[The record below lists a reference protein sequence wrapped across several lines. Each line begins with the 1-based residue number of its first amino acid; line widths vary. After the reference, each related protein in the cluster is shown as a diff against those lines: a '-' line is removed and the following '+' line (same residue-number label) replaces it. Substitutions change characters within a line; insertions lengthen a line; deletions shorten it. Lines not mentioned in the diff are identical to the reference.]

1 MRRPSRRA
9 ARSIAAVA
17 AALLVVALILA
28 FRPGGLLAR
37 DPVWDEMQQTGVW
50 RVGLDPS
57 FPPFE
62 FLDDSGEVR
71 GFDLELVQEL
81 GRRMGVETQVVSTG
95 FDELIDAVAAGR
107 LQGAA
112 SALPQMPWRT
122 EEVHYSDPYFEG
134 GLVLVARPD
143 GAVHEV
149 DDLPGRAVAFEWGS
163 HADALA
169 RELGGTENASFRLA
183 PMESADAALDAVATG
198 SADAA
203 IVDSVS
209 LALFAAVR
217 GGVAQVGPA
226 LQADPYVVY
235 VPRHAPVLRQELN
248 AALGEMAEDG
258 ALAALH
264 GRWLGPTSAGQRQ
277 AEGSD

>member
-1 MRRPSRRA
+1 
-9 ARSIAAVA
+9 
-17 AALLVVALILA
+17 
-28 FRPGGLLAR
+28 
-37 DPVWDEMQQTGVW
+37 
-50 RVGLDPS
+50 
-57 FPPFE
+57 
-62 FLDDSGEVR
+62 
-71 GFDLELVQEL
+71 
-81 GRRMGVETQVVSTG
+81 
-95 FDELIDAVAAGR
+95 
-107 LQGAA
+107 
-112 SALPQMPWRT
+112 
-122 EEVHYSDPYFEG
+122 
-134 GLVLVARPD
+134 
-143 GAVHEV
+143 
-149 DDLPGRAVAFEWGS
+149 
-163 HADALA
+163 
-169 RELGGTENASFRLA
+169 
-183 PMESADAALDAVATG
+183 MESAEAALDAVATG